1 MMIVKSKEFF
11 ESELERIL
19 NIHFDAK
26 YYFRDVQ
33 YLNNPETPEE
43 KEAFF
48 ENFFLRRLEK
58 AFWRLG
64 IIEIAKLF
72 IKSNNHHYNLI
83 DYISNLDTNY
93 NIYKWL
99 SDLPQDKLS
108 EWLGLLNSQKIKS
121 IRDRISIQ
129 RNKYFAHTDR
139 SPKTTLNKAIIS
151 IEEINKLINL
161 TESIMFDLKVYCFQ
175 THSDFEVTGLE
186 RAGSILLAFNALKEK
201 RQAKITKE
209 WDEYVKERNKRSNH

>member
-1 MMIVKSKEFF
+1 
-11 ESELERIL
+11 
-19 NIHFDAK
+19 
-26 YYFRDVQ
+26 
-33 YLNNPETPEE
+33 
-43 KEAFF
+43 
-48 ENFFLRRLEK
+48 
-58 AFWRLG
+58 
-64 IIEIAKLF
+64 
-72 IKSNNHHYNLI
+72 
-83 DYISNLDTNY
+83 
-93 NIYKWL
+93 
-99 SDLPQDKLS
+99 LPQDKLS